1 MATSTI
7 PNHISDAISN
17 AGRADY
23 KELAND
29 TARTANQTGDVGG
42 LTLGKGVYIAL
53 SQTTTSTGYSGRAYC
68 AYSGDGVSVVDFMP
82 PTMPTSYGNFQLFQ
96 LIIVKSGSE
105 TVKRIYWDS
114 QTTGS
119 KYIWQIYRIL

>member
-1 MATSTI
+1 MATGTI

-17 AGRADY
+17 ADRVDY

-29 TARTANQTGDVGG
+29 TARTANQTGDIGSV
-42 LTLGKGVYIAL
+42 TLGKGVYVAL
-53 SQTTTSTGYSGRAYC
+53 SQTTASTGYSGRAYC
-68 AYSGDGVSVVDFMP
+68 AYSGNGVSSVDFMP
-82 PTMPTSYGNFQLFQ
+82 PTMPTGYGNFQLVQ

-105 TVKRIYWDS
+105 TVNRIYWDS

-119 KYIWQIYRIL
+119 KHIWQIYRIL

>member
-7 PNHISDAISN
+7 PNHISDAINN
-17 AGRADY
+17 ADRVDFR
-23 KELAND
+23 ELANNE
-29 TARTANQTGDVGG
+29 TRTANQTGDVGG
-42 LTLGKGVYIAL
+42 PTLGKGVYIAL

-68 AYSGDGVSVVDFMP
+68 AYSGNGVSVVDLMP
-82 PTMPTSYGNFQLFQ
+82 PTMPTSYGNFQLVQ

-119 KYIWQIYRIL
+119 KHIWQIYRIL